1 MAPSN
6 RPRSRSWLLALIIVV
21 CAGLITWSVAVVRY
35 RVDGV
40 PTPETEVTR
49 DSLTHSVERGPDGA
63 LTRPG
68 GDAAPVAND
77 AAQPCPT

>member
-6 RPRSRSWLLALIIVV
+6 GPRARSWLLALIIVV
-21 CAGLITWSVAVVRY
+21 CAAMITWSVAAVRH
-35 RVDGV
+35 RVDGAPV
-40 PTPETEVTR
+40 PETAVTR

-68 GDAAPVAND
+68 DGSAPVVND

>member
-1 MAPSN
+1 MAGPTDS
-6 RPRSRSWLLALIIVV
+6 RSRSWLLALIIVI

-35 RVDGV
+35 SVDGQ
-40 PTPETEVTR
+40 PTAETAVTR

-68 GDAAPVAND
+68 ADAAPVAND
-77 AAQPCPT
+77 TAQPCPT